1 MPELLGDDD
10 TSNFDDIA
18 EPDGVEEFFPTPKV
32 SVQPLMQ
39 LVLGGMDI
47 LNLMLIFK
55 IKKKKIGIQCFP
67 KGCESFLHIFGLKFS
82 LELFF

>member
-55 IKKKKIGIQCFP
+55 KK
-67 KGCESFLHIFGLKFS
+67 
-82 LELFF
+82 

>member
-1 MPELLGDDD
+1 MCSAVPPVVPELLGDDD

-47 LNLMLIFK
+47 LNLMSIF
-55 IKKKKIGIQCFP
+55 KKKKKVRNSVFP
-67 KGCESFLHIFGLKFS
+67 
-82 LELFF
+82 